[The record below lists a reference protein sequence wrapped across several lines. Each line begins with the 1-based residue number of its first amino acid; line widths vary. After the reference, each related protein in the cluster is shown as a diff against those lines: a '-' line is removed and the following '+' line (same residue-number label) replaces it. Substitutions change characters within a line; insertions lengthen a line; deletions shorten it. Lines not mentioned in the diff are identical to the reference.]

1 MKTAQI
7 AVMTFCLLGIVGAT
21 ALTAEAGSTYNKST
35 VVGIDQTQRT
45 ITFQTMDG
53 QTLTLPVSDP
63 NILKNGHVSKGD
75 RVSIE
80 IDMGNKITKVTKL
93 SEQHRPGQT
102 TPRDDVRP

>member
-7 AVMTFCLLGIVGAT
+7 AIMTFCLLGVVGAT
-21 ALTAEAGSTYNKST
+21 ALTSEAASTYNKST
-35 VVGIDQTQRT
+35 VVGIDQAQRT
-45 ITFQTMDG
+45 ITFQTTDG
-53 QTLTLPVSDP
+53 QTLTLPVSNP

-80 IDMGNKITKVTKL
+80 IDMGNKITKITKL

-102 TPRDDVRP
+102 QPLDDVRP